1 MVIKGKCRGNGL
13 QLANYLLSEKND
25 RAEILEIIGTTDP
38 KNLQRSLVEMALS
51 AMTTKSNAGL
61 YHAQINPDPQAPQLT
76 PQQWQEAANLLA
88 DSLGLSGQR
97 RAIVIHEK
105 DGRTHA
111 HIVFERY
118 QEGRGKNGN
127 GILWNDKDNYR
138 KHQEASRSMEKAFNH
153 ERTPEKADLKHVQNE
168 RKIDVKETLTALWE
182 KHTDPAEFVKA
193 ARGLGFEMAAGEER
207 RPYKVITP
215 EGKSLDLVRQI
226 TTAKTKDVAE
236 RLNPIRKDLWTEKEA
251 LKLAQER
258 EQEQAKERAATET
271 KSKEQAAASPKAAE
285 QKAQKK
291 AQEATKEVKPYQ
303 PTQQPEKLPEPAQNR
318 LKAIFDL
325 AQFKTNIEATK
336 AEPPKQAEQTA
347 QKLPEKEPEKTQ
359 PAPPI
364 DEKANRL
371 HQLGQF
377 KANAP
382 QPPQKAPEK
391 AQERPAANDNQ
402 PTPPKL
408 PPTANDNKLS
418 TDKDRFEAK
427 LKEMQ
432 EREEANRQE
441 IERRKQL
448 TEEQRRAED
457 KARHEAKLKEMQE
470 QERDQTRQRQR
481 GLER

>member
-1 MVIKGKCRGNGL
+1 MVTKGKCRGNGG
-13 QLANYLLSEKND
+13 QLADYLLSSKND
-25 RAEILEIIGTTDP
+25 RAEVLEVIGTSNP
-38 KNLQRSLVEMALS
+38 ANLKSSLLEMALT
-51 AMTTKSNAGL
+51 ATGTKSKAGL
-61 YHAQINPDPQAPQLT
+61 YHAQINPDPKEPLLT
-76 PQQWQEAANLLA
+76 AEQWQQAADILA
-88 DSLGLSGQR
+88 KSLGLEGQR

-118 QEGRGKNGN
+118 QEGKGKNGN
-127 GILWNDKDNYR
+127 GILWDDKDNYR
-138 KHQEASRSMEKAFNH
+138 KHEQASRSMEKAFSH

-168 RKIDVKETLTALWE
+168 RKIDVKETLTTLWE

-193 ARGLGFEMAAGEER
+193 ARGLGFEVAAGEER
-207 RPYKVITP
+207 RPFKVITP

-258 EQEQAKERAATET
+258 EQEQA
-271 KSKEQAAASPKAAE
+271 AAARAKIAE

-291 AQEATKEVKPYQ
+291 TQEATEEVKPYE

-318 LKAIFDL
+318 LNTLSEL
-325 AQFKTNIEATK
+325 AQFKTNAVATK
-336 AEPPKQAEQTA
+336 AEPVKQAEQTA
-347 QKLPEKEPEKTQ
+347 QKLPEKQPEKPQ
-359 PAPPI
+359 AAPPI

-377 KANAP
+377 KASAP
-382 QPPQKAPEK
+382 QPPQKAPDK
-391 AQERPAANDNQ
+391 AEERPAANDNQ
-402 PTPPKL
+402 LTPPKL
-408 PPTANDNKLS
+408 PAAAANDNERPKAPL
-418 TDKDRFEAK
+418 TEKERFEAK
-427 LKEMQ
+427 LKAMKEQ
-432 EREEANRQE
+432 EEASRRE

-457 KARHEAKLKEMQE
+457 KARFEAKLKEMQE
-470 QERDQTRQRQR
+470 QEQARQRQR

>member
-1 MVIKGKCRGNGL
+1 MVTKGKCRGNGG
-13 QLANYLLSEKND
+13 QLADYLLSSKND
-25 RAEILEIIGTTDP
+25 RAEVLEVTGTSNP
-38 KNLQRSLVEMALS
+38 ANLKSSLLEMALT
-51 AMTTKSNAGL
+51 ATGTKSKAGL
-61 YHAQINPDPQAPQLT
+61 YHAQINPDPKEPLLT
-76 PQQWQEAANLLA
+76 PEQWQQAADILA
-88 DSLGLSGQR
+88 KSLGLEGQR

-118 QEGRGKNGN
+118 QEGKGKNGN
-127 GILWNDKDNYR
+127 GILWDDKDNYK

-153 ERTPEKADLKHVQNE
+153 ERTPEKDDLKHVQNE

-193 ARGLGFEMAAGEER
+193 ARGLGYEIAAGEER
-207 RPYKVITP
+207 RPFKVITP

-226 TTAKTKDVAE
+226 TTAKTKDVVE

-251 LKLAQER
+251 LKLAEER
-258 EQEQAKERAATET
+258 EQEQA
-271 KSKEQAAASPKAAE
+271 AAARAKIAE

-291 AQEATKEVKPYQ
+291 AEEATKEVKPYQ
-303 PTQQPEKLPEPAQNR
+303 PKQQPEKLPEPAQNR
-318 LKAIFDL
+318 IKAISDL
-325 AQFKTNIEATK
+325 AQFKTNTAATK
-336 AEPPKQAEQTA
+336 AEPVKQAEQTA
-347 QKLPEKEPEKTQ
+347 QKLPEKQREKPQ
-359 PAPPI
+359 PAQPI

-377 KANAP
+377 KASAP

-402 PTPPKL
+402 LTPPKL
-408 PPTANDNKLS
+408 PAAAANDNERPKAPL
-418 TDKDRFEAK
+418 TEKERFEAK
-427 LKEMQ
+427 LKAMREQ
-432 EREEANRQE
+432 EEASRRE

-457 KARHEAKLKEMQE
+457 KARFEAKLKEMQE
-470 QERDQTRQRQR
+470 QEQTHQRQR